1 MRALRVQT
9 AFMASIVFA
18 GVILVPVVCSAQ
30 GNEECA
36 DLKVVPKIPGSSI
49 VSCDKGDSIELV
61 VPLAPDDQGVI
72 REKTVRG
79 HYEFREYKSSY
90 AQQEQAFEDLVRLL
104 PIAGSALKYKEEPST
119 ITARNGYTWILIN
132 IMGDSYDVKTVLAA
146 EDPWAPVRD
155 VQEISREM
163 QTHNRVAIYG
173 IQFSPDIAAVM
184 EENSKIL
191 GEVLTYL
198 KGNPAMTVDVE
209 SHKMSTNGTAD
220 DDQEITRKRAAAV
233 IAWLVAHGMPAE
245 RLRAKPLGRTKAITE
260 NDTPLEIFRN
270 ERIELAQSAP

>member
-1 MRALRVQT
+1 MRALRIQT
-9 AFMASIVFA
+9 GFMASIVFA
-18 GVILVPVVCSAQ
+18 GLILVPVLCSAQ

-49 VSCDKGDSIELV
+49 LSCDKGDSIEIVL
-61 VPLAPDDQGVI
+61 PLAPDDQGVV

-104 PIAGSALKYKEEPST
+104 PIAGSTVKYKEEPST

-132 IMGDSYDVKTVLAA
+132 VMGESYDVKTVLAA

-155 VQEISREM
+155 AKEISREM
-163 QTHNRVAIYG
+163 QTHNRVALYG
-173 IQFSPDIAAVM
+173 ITFSPENAAVV

-198 KGNPAMTVDVE
+198 KGNPATIVDIE
-209 SHKMSTNGTAD
+209 SHKMSTNGTAE

-233 IAWLVAHGMPAE
+233 IAWLVAHGIPAE
-245 RLRAKPLGRTKAITE
+245 HLRAKPLGRTKPITE
-260 NDTPLEIFRN
+260 NDTPLEILRN
-270 ERIELAQSAP
+270 ERIELVQAAP